1 MFEVKCSVDI
11 PRAPDVVFA
20 FAGNYANDPVW
31 RSGVLS
37 MVYQTSGQP
46 AAGVRTK
53 EIMRSMGRKAVTIGE
68 ITEYSPARTAFR
80 SISGPVSCEG
90 SREFRAIGSGTRF
103 TYSLTLRPTGF
114 LGLIEP
120 LLKRMFEKQI
130 QADVQR
136 LKQHLEKNST

>member
-11 PRAPDVVFA
+11 PRPPDVVFA

-37 MVYQTSGQP
+37 MVYQTSGAP

-53 EIMRSMGRKAVTIGE
+53 EIIRSMGRKAVTIGE
-68 ITEYSPARTAFR
+68 IIEYSPSRTAFR
-80 SISGPVSCEG
+80 SISGPVPCEG
-90 SREFRAIGSGTRF
+90 SREFVPVASGTRF
-103 TYSLTLRPTGF
+103 TYSLTLHPTGF
-114 LGLIEP
+114 LGLLEP
-120 LLKRMFEKQI
+120 LLKRMFTKQI

-136 LKQHLEKNST
+136 LKRHLEKNST